1 MKGVIKSWKSSRK
14 NNDEITPINIKS
26 SRQNKLIV
34 RAIVSENGA
43 ILLTD
48 MGVLTGKVLNYID
61 ELPKGTPVGAKELL
75 HLASRDAVDQTL
87 SRLVRRGELMR
98 AGRGL
103 YLRPVKSRFGAH
115 PPEASKVVEALAA
128 QRGERIAPHGAMAAN
143 QLGLTTQVPVREVYL
158 TSGRSRSLKLGAQVI
173 ELRHVPEWQLVL
185 PGRPAGAAIRAMA
198 WLGPK
203 RASAALRAIRKGL
216 PQSELQ
222 AIVGLRGRLPTWMA
236 EEVSALAKGV

>member
-1 MKGVIKSWKSSRK
+1 MKSSKQSKPIIWVKGVRT
-14 NNDEITPINIKS
+14 N
-26 SRQNKLIV
+26 
-34 RAIVSENGA
+34 A

-48 MGVLTGKVLNYID
+48 MEVLTGKVLKYIS
-61 ELPKGTPVGAKELL
+61 ELPKGTPAGAKELL
-75 HLASRDAVDQTL
+75 HLGSRDAVDQTL
-87 SRLVRRGELMR
+87 SRLVQRGELMR
-98 AGRGL
+98 VGRGL
-103 YLRPVKSRFGAH
+103 YLRPLKSRFGVH
-115 PPEASKVVEALAA
+115 PPEASKVVDALAA

-185 PGRPAGAAIRAMA
+185 PGRPAGAAIRALA

-203 RASAALRAIRKGL
+203 RAGAALRVIRKGL

-222 AIVGLRGRLPTWMA
+222 AMVGLRGRLPTWMA
-236 EEVSALAKGV
+236 EQVSVLANGV